1 MQVFT
6 KGAGFPRLIGGPG
19 NRVVPIPWGLINEVS
34 LTVKGQTSYHARLVA
49 GRSVY
54 RGRMGQARYLEHG
67 SIDTATTRLNGTS
80 RTKNLIIEFQG
91 GFEVLDELQNDVRTC
106 LTHAVGNAFDN
117 R

>member
-1 MQVFT
+1 MRFPDSQ
-6 KGAGFPRLIGGPG
+6 GADVVSCEAGSWPVGLPRKDGASALSGD
-19 NRVVPIPWGLINEVS
+19 
-34 LTVKGQTSYHARLVA
+34 
-49 GRSVY
+49 
-54 RGRMGQARYLEHG
+54 G